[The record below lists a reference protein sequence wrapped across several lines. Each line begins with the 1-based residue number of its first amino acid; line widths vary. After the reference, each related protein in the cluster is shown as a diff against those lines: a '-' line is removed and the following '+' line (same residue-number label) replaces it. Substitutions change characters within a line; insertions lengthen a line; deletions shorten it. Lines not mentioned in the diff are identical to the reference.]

1 MNLRPLVIGASFLAH
16 GALVYALGE
25 IRVDEAAAATAIEV
39 VETTK
44 EKPKPPPVEVEPPP
58 PQKTEQKSR
67 NTKPETAPPPD
78 ASPPPNS
85 TAPLADLP
93 DFGLDLSGGGTG
105 PGGFAVAQGKGPLN
119 QPRTAPVQKT
129 LAPTSNLPAVSDSC
143 QEPAAKPKLIHAP
156 QPAYSD
162 AARAA
167 GIEGK
172 VRLQL
177 TVDENGQVLDAKIF
191 SGLGYGLD
199 ELALAAARAVTFEGA
214 IRCGKPTRSTV
225 NFAFRFSA
233 S

>member
-1 MNLRPLVIGASFLAH
+1 MNFRPLVIGASFLAH

-25 IRVDEAAAATAIEV
+25 IRVDEAVAATAIEV
-39 VETTK
+39 IDTTK

-58 PQKTEQKSR
+58 PQKPEQRSR
-67 NTKPETAPPPD
+67 NTKPEAAPPPD
-78 ASPPPNS
+78 AAPPPTD

-93 DFGLDLSGGGTG
+93 DFGLDLSGGSGS
-105 PGGFAVAQGKGPLN
+105 GGFAIAQGKGPLN
-119 QPRTAPVQKT
+119 APRTAPIQKSLT
-129 LAPTSNLPAVSDSC
+129 PSSAPAPAADTC
-143 QEPAAKPKLIHAP
+143 LEPAAKPKLVHAP
-156 QPAYSD
+156 QPAYTD

-177 TVDENGQVLDAKIF
+177 TVDENGKVLDAKIV

-199 ELALAAARAVTFEGA
+199 DLALAAARAVTFEGA
-214 IRCGKPTRSTV
+214 VRCGKPARSTV